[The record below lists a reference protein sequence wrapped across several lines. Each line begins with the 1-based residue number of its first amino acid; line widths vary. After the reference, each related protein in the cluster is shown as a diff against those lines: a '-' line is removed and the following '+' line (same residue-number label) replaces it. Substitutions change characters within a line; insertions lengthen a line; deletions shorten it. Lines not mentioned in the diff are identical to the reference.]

1 MSILDRRSG
10 QERRGVGRYT
20 VNINVEW
27 EGAVGRK
34 EGTIS
39 DLSISG
45 CFVMCSGETDDGEKV
60 KIFLPLADGM
70 KVEFWGEVVN
80 HVLEIGFAVRFIEMT
95 EARNEFLTE
104 LIKNVKVSK

>member
-1 MSILDRRSG
+1 MAILDRRSG
-10 QERRGVGRYT
+10 QERREVGRYV

-27 EGAVGRK
+27 EAVVGRK

-39 DLSISG
+39 DLSVGG
-45 CFVMCSGETDDGEKV
+45 CFVMCSGEVDDGERV

-95 EARNEFLTE
+95 EARKEFLE
-104 LIKNVKVSK
+104 KLIKNVKVRE